1 VHHHHRRPQRS
12 WQAPHGR
19 IPKGRQMNPAEYWL
33 FSLFFITAGWW
44 LHKWLGE

>member
-1 VHHHHRRPQRS
+1 
-12 WQAPHGR
+12 
-19 IPKGRQMNPAEYWL
+19 MNPAEYWL

>member
-1 VHHHHRRPQRS
+1 MFASPTDRRN
-12 WQAPHGR
+12 
-19 IPKGRQMNPAEYWL
+19 MNPAEYWL